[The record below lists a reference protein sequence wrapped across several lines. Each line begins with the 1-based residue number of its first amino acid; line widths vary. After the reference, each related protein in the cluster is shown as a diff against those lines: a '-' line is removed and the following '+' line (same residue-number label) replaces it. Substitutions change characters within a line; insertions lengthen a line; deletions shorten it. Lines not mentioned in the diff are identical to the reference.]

1 MATIYQLM
9 IDDKQIGELYYNEGD
24 VINDAT
30 QLSIEREEHVEV
42 WGAEEIEDIPVDCLE
57 WTKVWVI
64 WLKYLRQMEMTT
76 SHYNVPGREKQPIEI
91 MRDGMTDEDLKN
103 VVIGGL

>member
-1 MATIYQLM
+1 MA
-9 IDDKQIGELYYNEGD
+9 
-24 VINDAT
+24 
-30 QLSIEREEHVEV
+30 
-42 WGAEEIEDIPVDCLE
+42 
-57 WTKVWVI
+57 
-64 WLKYLRQMEMTT
+64 T